1 MSGQKK
7 ASIRQLMNKFINEAK
22 TFELKLL
29 DSIYR
34 MIEDKKTFSS
44 DEEKFEIFRREIMPY
59 LPITSAK
66 TPKKGSSRIVYK
78 LNENQVLKVALNEA
92 GFAQNG
98 MEATIGMDESVSEVV
113 APVLDTSDVVDYNG
127 FLWIVSQ
134 KVEPLTDDLVT
145 RSWPDFSD
153 LLRKAATT
161 NEKITGIKGG
171 GGRAGARA
179 PSDEKTAVPGE
190 ETKVAIPRA
199 AAEKL
204 KGENEK
210 AKLTA
215 EAEKL
220 LKSLDENFFEAFR
233 NFTTKYRGATTADL
247 LKPDS
252 WGMVKGKLKL
262 LDYGYTRR
270 IAQDFYVSG
279 QAIGTAKAKESM
291 IARNQERIQ
300 NIKSTVAD
308 NIDVIENTKNIPP
321 MVSLLLLVRGVV
333 AGMPVNIE
341 TFEIGN
347 PLKPLTETE
356 KATAAEAIR
365 SNQGKVER
373 IIDMVTDSSLK
384 NKLYDELDD
393 VLLTTGSLGKKSQ
406 KESLIRRF
414 ILEYIKF

>member
-1 MSGQKK
+1 MLLK
-7 ASIRQLMNKFINEAK
+7 NFINEAK
-22 TFELKLL
+22 TGTLRLF
-29 DSIYR
+29 DSIYQ
-34 MIEDKKTFSS
+34 MIEDKKEYSS
-44 DEEKFEIFRREIMPY
+44 DSEKFKIFINELMPH
-59 LPITSAK
+59 LNLSGK
-66 TPKKGSSRIVYK
+66 SLKKGSSRIVFMLEDK
-78 LNENQVLKVALNEA
+78 QVLKVALNEA

-98 MEATIGMDESVSEVV
+98 MEATIGMDDSVSEVV
-113 APVLDTSDVVDYNG
+113 APVLDTSDIVDYNG

-134 KVEPLTDDLVT
+134 KVEPLTDDLVE
-145 RSWPDFSD
+145 RSWPEFSD

-161 NEKITGIKGG
+161 NEKIVGIKMGVGG
-171 GGRAGARA
+171 GVGPRS
-179 PSDEKTAVPGE
+179 PSDEKTVVPGE
-190 ETKVAIPRA
+190 ETKVEIPRA
-199 AAEKL
+199 AAK
-204 KGENEK
+204 KIKSKNEK
-210 AKLTA
+210 AKLSA

-233 NFTTKYRGATTADL
+233 TFTRKYRGATTADL

-252 WGMVKGKLKL
+252 WGIDRGKLKL

-270 IAQDFYVSG
+270 IAEDFYVSG
-279 QAIGTAKAKESM
+279 RPTGTEKAKESM

-308 NIDVIENTKNIPP
+308 NIDTIENTKNIPP

-333 AGMPVNIE
+333 AGIPLNIE
-341 TFEIGN
+341 TFAVGN

-393 VLLTTGSLGKKSQ
+393 ILLTTGSLGKKSQ
-406 KESLIRRF
+406 KESLIRKF
-414 ILEYIKF
+414 VLEYLKN